1 MIKHQTPSS
10 AASRAGQAIIPL
22 ILCGGSGTR
31 LWPASRASR
40 PKQFLSLFG
49 TLSTFQETLRRVADP
64 DLFGRPVVIA
74 SGEHRFLVAE
84 QMSAVSAAADML
96 LEPEARDSGPAI
108 AAGSAFIADR
118 YGEGAVVLAL
128 AADHMVRD
136 VEGFRTAC
144 RAALEAA
151 RAGAIVTF
159 GVVPDHPATGYGY
172 IESGDA
178 LDGLARTV
186 SRFVEKPEAETAM
199 RYVREG
205 YLWNSGNLMFAA
217 GMMLS
222 EYAARDGDTVDAAK
236 EAVASATADL
246 GFLRLHPTSF
256 ARAKRLS
263 IDYAVMEAT
272 TRAAV
277 VPATFDWSD
286 VGSWDAVRDLSA
298 KDEAGNAARGEAI
311 FVNARGNLVA
321 TDGPMVSV
329 VGVDD
334 LAVIVTGDAV
344 LVAQRSDAAAVKAL
358 VARLKAAN
366 SPLATE
372 HLQSFR
378 PWGHYRSLDVGPRH
392 QVKRIVVKPGGRL
405 SLQMHHHRSEHWI
418 VVRGT
423 AIVTVGDAIQ
433 TLHENESIYIP
444 IGSIHRMENPGKID
458 LEIIEVQTG
467 SYLGEDDI
475 IRVEDAYHR
484 IAAE

>member
-1 MIKHQTPSS
+1 M
-10 AASRAGQAIIPL
+10 
-22 ILCGGSGTR
+22 
-31 LWPASRASR
+31 
-40 PKQFLSLFG
+40 
-49 TLSTFQETLRRVADP
+49 
-64 DLFGRPVVIA
+64 
-74 SGEHRFLVAE
+74 
-84 QMSAVSAAADML
+84 
-96 LEPEARDSGPAI
+96 
-108 AAGSAFIADR
+108 
-118 YGEGAVVLAL
+118 VLAL

-144 RAALEAA
+144 RAAQEGA

-172 IESGDA
+172 IEPGA
-178 LDGLARTV
+178 AMAGVARAVT
-186 SRFVEKPEAETAM
+186 RFVEKPGAETAL

-217 GMMLS
+217 ATMLA
-222 EYAARDGDTVDAAK
+222 EYAARDADTVEAAR

-246 GFLRLHPTSF
+246 GFLRLHPAAF
-256 ARAKRLS
+256 GRARRQS

-272 TRAAV
+272 TRSAV

-286 VGSWDAVRDLSA
+286 VGSWDAVRDLSV
-298 KDEAGNAARGEAI
+298 KDEAGNASHGGAL
-311 FVNARGNLVA
+311 FVNARGNLVS
-321 TDGPMVSV
+321 TDGPLVSV

-334 LAVIVTGDAV
+334 LAVVATGDAV
-344 LVAQRSDAAAVKAL
+344 LVAKRSDAAGVKAL
-358 VARLKAAN
+358 VARLKATN

-378 PWGHYRSLDVGPRH
+378 PWGHYRSLDMGPRH

-423 AIVTVGDAIQ
+423 ATVTVGDAIR